1 MRLKIDKFAGLDIS
15 SAKLCLIAGPC
26 VLEDEGQAID
36 IAGTVKEICRK
47 LFIPY
52 IFKASY
58 LKDNRTT
65 HTSYQGPGLEKG
77 LAILQKVKAQAGV
90 PVLSDV
96 HCEHQ
101 VEKAGEVLD
110 VLQIPAYLSKQTSLA
125 LACGRS
131 GKAINIKKG
140 QFMSADDIAIPLD
153 KVLSAGGKEIMLTER
168 GITFGYKDIVL
179 DLRNL
184 LRLREFGY
192 PVAADITHMVRIP
205 GYTSTDPKGGLSAYI
220 LPLARAAV
228 ACGCDFLFL
237 EVHPDPQKALCD
249 AESML
254 NLNLLEQLLQDCLE
268 IAEIAGR
275 RD

>member
-15 SAKLCLIAGPC
+15 GAKLSLIAGPC
-26 VLEDEGQAID
+26 VLEEEGLVID
-36 IAGTVKEICRK
+36 IAGKVKEICQR
-47 LFIPY
+47 LSIPY

-65 HTSYQGPGLEKG
+65 HTSYQGPGLDEG
-77 LAILQKVKAQAGV
+77 LAMLKKVKEQVGV

-101 VEKAGEVLD
+101 VEKASKVLD

-140 QFMSADDIAIPLD
+140 QFMSPDDISIPLE
-153 KVLSAGGKEIMLTER
+153 KVLSAGAREIILTER
-168 GITFGYKDIVL
+168 GVIFGYKDIVL

-184 LRLREFGY
+184 LRLKEFGY
-192 PVAADITHMVRIP
+192 PVVADITHILRIP
-205 GYTSTDPKGGLSAYI
+205 GYTSTDPKGGLAGYI

-237 EVHPDPQKALCD
+237 EVHPQPQKALCD

-254 NLNLLEQLLQDCLE
+254 NLKLLEQLLQECLE
-268 IAEIAGR
+268 IAEIAR
-275 RD
+275 RGD